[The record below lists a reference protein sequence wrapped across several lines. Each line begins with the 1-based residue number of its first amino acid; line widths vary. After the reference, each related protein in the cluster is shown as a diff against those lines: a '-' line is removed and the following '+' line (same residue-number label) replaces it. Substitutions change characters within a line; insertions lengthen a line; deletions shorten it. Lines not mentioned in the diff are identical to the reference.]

1 MASNRPSP
9 KWTWRETDVGAP
21 GRLGTCAKEAAG
33 KSRSSERN
41 TCMTGSGSLLG
52 SLRVVAAARRLP
64 ERGDEREATE
74 RPGAPPELN

>member
-1 MASNRPSP
+1 
-9 KWTWRETDVGAP
+9 
-21 GRLGTCAKEAAG
+21 
-33 KSRSSERN
+33 
-41 TCMTGSGSLLG
+41 MTGSGSLLG